1 MVCGCSRK
9 DIPCEFL
16 GYTHCFMSIRISQ
29 TKDHSISVYR
39 ARYATYIVGKYL
51 DTATVKTSKKFYKT
65 NFAYDII
72 FTTADASTS
81 DEKVK
86 KLTRE
91 FNINYKDC
99 IGSLIY
105 LLSTKV
111 DLSFAVNKLE
121 RFVSNPG
128 KVH

>member
-9 DIPCEFL
+9 DIPCDA
-16 GYTHCFMSIRISQ
+16 HCFMSIRISQ

-51 DTATVKTSKKFYKT
+51 DTATVKTSKKFYKI

-81 DEKVK
+81 DDKVK

-99 IGSLIY
+99 IGSLIH
-105 LLSTKV
+105 LLYTRV
-111 DLSFAVNKLE
+111 DLSFAVHNIDFFIK
-121 RFVSNPG
+121 PW
-128 KVH
+128 